1 LLGALAEVTKKVQ
14 LGTSIIN
21 IYSRSPATIAMG
33 ATTIDLLSGNR
44 MMIGLG
50 ASSPTIIENWHG
62 LMFKK
67 PLLRM
72 RRYIECIRRI
82 VTGEKVNYT
91 SEFFQIQNFSL
102 MYKPKRKYIPIFVA
116 AVNEGML
123 SLATEIADGTIL
135 YLRPFEEL
143 RKTITKIN
151 SRVDKDNKA
160 FNTSCV
166 FISAISNKHPDLARE
181 RAAKTLAF
189 YIAVGKAYN
198 SFLSKNGYGQE
209 VKEITYQYWT
219 NGGDA
224 AASSVP
230 DQMLDAI
237 TISGNR
243 EQCIKSLEK
252 FISTGISLAILQVN
266 PIKKTGEPVEEI
278 LSVF

>member
-1 LLGALAEVTKKVQ
+1 M
-14 LGTSIIN
+14 I
-21 IYSRSPATIAMG
+21 
-33 ATTIDLLSGNR
+33 
-44 MMIGLG
+44 IGLG
-50 ASSPTIIENWHG
+50 ASSPAIIENWHG

-102 MYKPKRKYIPIFVA
+102 MYKPKRKYIPIFVG

-123 SLATEIADGTIL
+123 SLATQIADGTIL

-151 SRVDKDNKA
+151 SRLDKDNKT
-160 FNTSCV
+160 FTTSCV

-198 SFLSKNGYGQE
+198 RFLSENGYGRE

-230 DQMLDAI
+230 DHMLDAI